1 MKTTIAADFE
11 ASGHHAW
18 RMEFHKRWSLHDTV
32 WAPVQVTEKALSTWD
47 LTGEGNA
54 TTREGRPLVVL
65 GTNLSAKSAL
75 MGCDLRAPR
84 DLQLWSLLGL
94 AENEVLGSTLTK
106 KMWI

>member
-1 MKTTIAADFE
+1 M
-11 ASGHHAW
+11 
-18 RMEFHKRWSLHDTV
+18 

-47 LTGEGNA
+47 LAEEGNA
-54 TTREGRPLVVL
+54 TTREGCPLVAL
-65 GTNLSAKSAL
+65 GTNLSVKSAL

-84 DLQLWSLLGL
+84 DLLSWSLLGP